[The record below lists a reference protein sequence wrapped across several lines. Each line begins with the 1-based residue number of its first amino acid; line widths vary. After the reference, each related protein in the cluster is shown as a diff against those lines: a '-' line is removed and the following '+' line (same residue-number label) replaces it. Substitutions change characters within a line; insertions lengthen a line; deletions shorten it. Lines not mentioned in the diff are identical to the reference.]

1 MGLEVADE
9 VQWVHSLNGIHQ
21 SDGFSFVLLE
31 GLILNG
37 MSDPLFDIYQNVES
51 SKELWD
57 SLKAKYMAEDTS
69 SKKFLVSCIID
80 KCPLSW
86 NDFKHTLKHHKEELT
101 LVKLG
106 SHLHIEESFMMQ
118 DNDKPKGNNI
128 AGPSVVNTMVHN
140 NSFRYN
146 NNKGKHKHHDTK
158 TDPNKK
164 SKVTFWKCG
173 KLGHLKKDC
182 KSGKVGNK
190 ANGSGTN
197 GSVDSST
204 NSLKGQN
211 MFNKSLQVYYVTYVS
226 EANFVQDDDVAW
238 WIDSGATVLNS
249 VIDNIGSAFMS
260 TSKLNDLILWH
271 ARLGHVHYKR
281 IQDMSKDGLISAFDM
296 DTKNDLYDLH
306 DTPSLEN
313 NKYFVTF
320 IDDAS
325 RFCYVYLLHTK
336 DEALDKF
343 KVFKTEV
350 ELQQGS
356 LIKRFRTDRGGLSQ
370 RFWGEAMAVARLHDL
385 KQKTLGERSIEC
397 IFVRYVEHSKAFRFF
412 VIEPNESV
420 SINSIIESMDDIFNE
435 NRFSSVLGPSQ
446 RSLII
451 RTKDIGDSVVLDK
464 VTEEVVQQLR
474 KGKRIRTP
482 INFGPEFKLYL
493 IKGTMDEV
501 SNQHS
506 YCFNVEDDPNTF
518 DEAMKS
524 QDVAFWE
531 EAINDDMDSIMGN
544 NTWVLADLPPG
555 CKPLGC
561 KWIFK
566 RKLKVDGTIE
576 NFKARLVIQGFRK
589 KSGIDYFDTYALVA
603 RISTIRLLIDMASIH
618 NLIIH

>member
-1 MGLEVADE
+1 MR
-9 VQWVHSLNGIHQ
+9 
-21 SDGFSFVLLE
+21 

-69 SKKFLVSCIID
+69 SKKFL
-80 KCPLSW
+80 
-86 NDFKHTLKHHKEELT
+86 EELT
-101 LVKLG
+101 LVELG
-106 SHLHIEESFMMQ
+106 SHLHIEESLMMQ
-118 DNDKPKGNNI
+118 DNDKPKGNNV

-173 KLGHLKKDC
+173 KPGHLKKDC

-197 GSVDSST
+197 GSVDGST
-204 NSLKGQN
+204 NLLKGQN

-238 WIDSGATVLNS
+238 WIDSGTTVLNS

-343 KVFKTEV
+343 KVFKIEV

-356 LIKRFRTDRGGLSQ
+356 LIKRFRTDRGGEYMDTLYFQTESTVL
-370 RFWGEAMAVARLHDL
+370 GAVARLPDL

-397 IFVRYVEHSKAFRFF
+397 IFVRYAEHSKAFRFF

-420 SINSIIESMDDIFNE
+420 SLNSIIESMDAIFNE

-493 IKGTMDEV
+493 IEGTMDEV
-501 SNQHS
+501 SDQHS

-555 CKPLGC
+555 CKPLCC

-576 NFKARLVIQGFRK
+576 NFNARLVIQGFRK